1 MREWMATLMPHLIV
15 APVLL
20 PMLTAALMLL
30 MGEKRRSAKA
40 LLNVLSSALGLGV
53 AVALLLWV
61 DAQAAPL
68 AFGVYL
74 PSNWPVPFGIVL
86 VADRLSALMLVL
98 AAVTGLASL
107 LFAVARWQRAGVH
120 FHPLFQI
127 QLMGLNGAFLTGD
140 LFNLFVFFEV
150 MLVASYGLLLHGS
163 GSARVSAGLHYIAV
177 NLLAS
182 SLFLIGM
189 AMLYGVTGTLNL
201 ADMAQKLAQIPAAD
215 RGLLQAGAAIL
226 GLAFL
231 TKAAMWPLNFWL
243 VPAYTAASAPVA
255 ALFAIMTKVGLYAV
269 LRLWTLF
276 FPAEAGAAAP
286 FGGDALVWGG
296 LATLSFGAIGA
307 LASQHLSRLA
317 GFSIIVSAGTL
328 LAAIGMRQPAVTGG
342 ALFYLLSSTLAASAL
357 FLLIEL
363 IERSREVEDEAMRP
377 ERAAEDEAAFEPG
390 ERAPSNVNL
399 DDSEQA
405 LIGRAIPAAMA
416 FLGLAFI
423 ACTLLITGLPPLS
436 GFVAKFS
443 LLSALLN
450 PAGLGTLATSGPGP
464 AGWTLLVLLIASGLA
479 STIALSRTGIRYFW
493 APQERPAPRLRVI
506 ECLPIVGLLAAC
518 VTLTL
523 LAQPVLRYTAAAA
536 AALHQP
542 APYIDAVLSARPL
555 PSPLPPPAPTG
566 VTP

>member
-1 MREWMATLMPHLIV
+1 MRDWIAALMPHLIV
-15 APVLL
+15 VPILL

-30 MGEKRRSAKA
+30 MGEQRRNAKA
-40 LLNVLSSALGLGV
+40 LLNVLANVMAV
-53 AVALLLWV
+53 AVAMALLLWV
-61 DAQAAPL
+61 DGQAEPL

-74 PSNWPVPFGIVL
+74 PSNWPVPYGIVL

-98 AAVTGLASL
+98 ASTTGLACV
-107 LFAVARWQRAGVH
+107 LFSVARWHRAGVH

-163 GSARVSAGLHYIAV
+163 GRARVSAGLHYIAI

-182 SLFLIGM
+182 SMFLIGA
-189 AMLYGVTGTLNL
+189 AMLYGVTGTLNM
-201 ADMAQKLAQIPAAD
+201 ADMAQKLSQIPVAD

-243 VPAYTAASAPVA
+243 VPAYSAASAPVA

-276 FPAEAGAAAP
+276 FPAESGMAAP
-286 FGGDALVWGG
+286 FGGHALVWGG
-296 LATLSFGAIGA
+296 LATLAFGAIGV
-307 LASQHLSRLA
+307 LASQHLGRMA

-328 LAAIGMRQPAVTGG
+328 LASMGLRQPAVTGG
-342 ALFYLLSSTLAASAL
+342 ALFYLLSSTLAISAL

-363 IERSREVEDEAMRP
+363 IERSREVEDEALQVGSV
-377 ERAAEDEAAFEPG
+377 DEADAFDPHQP
-390 ERAPSNVNL
+390 APAGVNL
-399 DDSEQA
+399 DDSEHA

-416 FLGLAFI
+416 FLGMAFI

-436 GFVAKFS
+436 GFVAKFA

-450 PAGLGTLATSGPGP
+450 PLGIGVVAPSPGP
-464 AGWTLLVLLIASGLA
+464 AGWALLVLLIASGLA
-479 STIALSRTGIRYFW
+479 STIAMSRTGIRYFW

-518 VTLTL
+518 ATLAV
-523 LAQPVLRYTAAAA
+523 LAQPVLRYTSAAAA
-536 AALHQP
+536 TLHSP
-542 APYIDAVLSARPL
+542 APYVNAVLSARPL
-555 PSPLPPPAPTG
+555 PPPSAPSLSP
-566 VTP
+566 

>member
-1 MREWMATLMPHLIV
+1 MRDWTASLMPHLIA
-15 APVLL
+15 APILL

-30 MGEKRRSAKA
+30 MGEKRRTAKA
-40 LLNVLSSALGLGV
+40 MLNVLASTLGLTV

-61 DAQAAPL
+61 DGQDAPV

-74 PSNWPVPFGIVL
+74 PSNWPVPYGIVL
-86 VADRLSALMLVL
+86 VVDRLSALMLVL
-98 AAVTGLASL
+98 ATSVGLACV
-107 LFAVARWQRAGVH
+107 LFSVARWHRAGVH

-127 QLMGLNGAFLTGD
+127 QLMGLSGAFLTGD

-163 GSARVSAGLHYIAV
+163 GRARVSAGLHYIAI

-182 SLFLIGM
+182 SMFLIG
-189 AMLYGVTGTLNL
+189 AAVLYGVTGTLNM
-201 ADMAQKLAQIPAAD
+201 ADMAQKLSQIPVAD

-231 TKAAMWPLNFWL
+231 TKAAVWPLNFWL
-243 VPAYTAASAPVA
+243 VPAYSAASAPVA

-276 FPAEAGAAAP
+276 FPAESGAAAP
-286 FGGDALVWGG
+286 FGGHALVWGG
-296 LATLSFGAIGA
+296 LATLAFGAIGA
-307 LASQHLSRLA
+307 LASQHLGRLA

-328 LAAIGMRQPAVTGG
+328 LAAIGLRQPEVTGG
-342 ALFYLLSSTLAASAL
+342 ALFYLINSTLAVSAL

-363 IERSREVEDEAMRP
+363 IERSREVEDEAI
-377 ERAAEDEAAFEPG
+377 RADSDHEDEAF
-390 ERAPSNVNL
+390 APLQPAPVGVNL
-399 DDSEQA
+399 DDMELA

-416 FLGLAFI
+416 FLGIAFI

-436 GFVAKFS
+436 GFVAKFA

-450 PAGLGTLATSGPGP
+450 PVGLGVSMPAPGP
-464 AGWTLLVLLIASGLA
+464 ASWSLMVLLIASGLA
-479 STIALSRTGIRYFW
+479 STIAMSRTGIRYFW
-493 APQERPAPRLRVI
+493 APQERPAPHLKVI

-518 VTLTL
+518 ATLAVV
-523 LAQPVLRYTAAAA
+523 AQPVLKYTSAAAVT
-536 AALHQP
+536 LHNP
-542 APYIDAVLSARPL
+542 LPYIEAVLSARTL
-555 PSPLPPPAPTG
+555 PSPSPRPSPATGSPAP
-566 VTP
+566 

>member
-1 MREWMATLMPHLIV
+1 MRDWLNSLMPHLIV
-15 APVLL
+15 APILL

-40 LLNVLSSALGLGV
+40 VLNVLASLLGLAV

-61 DAQAAPL
+61 DAQAGPL

-98 AAVTGLASL
+98 AAVTGLASV
-107 LFAVARWQRAGVH
+107 LFAVARWHRAGVH

-163 GSARVSAGLHYIAV
+163 GRARVGAGLHYIAI
-177 NLLAS
+177 NLLTS
-182 SLFLIGM
+182 SLFLIGA
-189 AMLYGVTGTLNL
+189 AMLYGVTGTLNM
-201 ADMAQKLAQIPAAD
+201 ADMAHKLSQIPAAD

-243 VPAYTAASAPVA
+243 VPAYSAASAPVA

-276 FPAEAGAAAP
+276 FPADPGAAAP

-296 LATLSFGAIGA
+296 LATLGFGALGA
-307 LASQHLSRLA
+307 LASQHLGRLA

-328 LAAIGMRQPAVTGG
+328 LAAIGLRQPAVTGG
-342 ALFYLLSSTLAASAL
+342 ALFYLLSSTLAVSAL

-377 ERAAEDEAAFEPG
+377 DSAEADEAAFDPDEL
-390 ERAPSNVNL
+390 APAGVNL
-399 DDSEQA
+399 DDAEQA

-436 GFVAKFS
+436 GFVAKFA

-450 PAGLGTLATSGPGP
+450 PAGLGTLATPGPGP
-464 AGWTLLVLLIASGLA
+464 AGWTLLALLIASGLA

-518 VTLTL
+518 ATLAV

-536 AALHQP
+536 ATLHQP
-542 APYIDAVLSARPL
+542 APYIEAVLSARPL
-555 PSPLPPPAPTG
+555 PSPSSSPSA
-566 VTP
+566 TP